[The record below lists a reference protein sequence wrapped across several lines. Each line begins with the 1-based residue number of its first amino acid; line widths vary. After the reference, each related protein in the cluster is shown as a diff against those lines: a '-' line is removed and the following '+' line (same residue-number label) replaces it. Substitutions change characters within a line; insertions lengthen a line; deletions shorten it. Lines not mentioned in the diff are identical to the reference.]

1 MTINKIVT
9 KLKNLEPKQLNKLK
23 QMILEKTQNQ
33 TSKQENLLLS
43 KIKVLNNSQLNEQVT
58 LEKIVTEINKLTN
71 EEIKTIQK
79 NIVHQINTKKTA
91 RKHNKANIL
100 KQNNQSNQK
109 EVVKQNKQT
118 QHSKSNQDIKLKAD
132 NKQPSKRA
140 VKNAGVKFTGK
151 ELKDTSQ
158 IKTKNNTKDKLL
170 FNNLEFKL
178 KNEENSNKYKKVNNI
193 KYFSKKQQ
201 NTGKENLTGFKNMDI
216 KNHTSAKTTKNNFN
230 NIIKKNNILNQ
241 IKDKVNIK
249 NLNNKNQIEIKLK
262 PDSLGKMKIN
272 LSMEANKIVGKI
284 LVENNAV
291 QNYLENNLQELK
303 NNLLSKG
310 LQVDNFNIES
320 ENKNH
325 NQNQNQNNQNSN
337 NLFQQFKE
345 GHDKNNNNNKSQRN
359 VYDFFEN
366 SELTEEQIEEI
377 NKPSWRSQR
386 LINNGFE
393 YFA

>member
-201 NTGKENLTGFKNMDI
+201 NTGKENLTGFKNMDL

>member
-118 QHSKSNQDIKLKAD
+118 QHSKYNQDIKLKAD

>member
-118 QHSKSNQDIKLKAD
+118 QHSKYNQDIKLKAD

-201 NTGKENLTGFKNMDI
+201 NSGKENLTGFKNMDI

>member
-1 MTINKIVT
+1 
-9 KLKNLEPKQLNKLK
+9 
-23 QMILEKTQNQ
+23 MILEKTQNQ

-118 QHSKSNQDIKLKAD
+118 QHSKYNQDIKLKAD